1 MASLA
6 ELQDALVNADKA
18 GDAEAAR
25 ALADAI
31 VAMSGAQEAK
41 KPAAPM
47 SRMEKV
53 GFGMADPIHGGAQW
67 LTNLL
72 PSEVVSA
79 GNSLNN
85 WLADKT
91 GLVAKLPEGG
101 VDQQVRERE
110 RDYQAAR
117 TAAGESG
124 IDGYRAL
131 GNVVS
136 PANLALASRI
146 PAAASLAG
154 RVGLGAAGGA
164 ASAGLAPVG
173 EGDFSDEKVKQL
185 GVGALAGGA
194 APLVIGSVARAV
206 SPKASVNPDLALL
219 KAEGVKP
226 TIGQTLG
233 GAFNRAEE
241 KLTSVPI
248 VGDAISAAR
257 GRALEQFNNAAINR
271 ATAPIGASVKGTGQ
285 QAVAEAGDL
294 LSAAYDDALS
304 RIKSVKFDGQFV
316 QDFSQLKKLS
326 QGLTPT
332 MRDKFTATTREIVGS
347 RTSQAGGMTA
357 EAFKKVD
364 SEIGQ
369 QAARYRASSVAS
381 EQELGDA
388 LTQLQSLLKQQ
399 VVRSN
404 PDAAKA
410 LAAADKGW
418 AHLVRVEGAAKA
430 GKNAEG
436 VFTPGQLNMAIQT
449 ADRST
454 RKRAVAR
461 GEALMQDLGSAGQS
475 VLGNKVPNSFT
486 TDRALMA
493 GGGLGAY
500 FLDPLIPAGLLAGGA
515 LYTNPAQALL
525 RGAVSARPELA
536 QPVAET
542 IRKSGPLL
550 VPGAAQVGLGLLN
563 Y

>member
-6 ELQDALVNADKA
+6 ELQDALVNADRA

-31 VAMSGAQEAK
+31 VAMQGA
-41 KPAAPM
+41 KPSPAGAPM

-53 GFGMADPIHGGAQW
+53 GFGMADPIHGGAQL
-67 LTNLL
+67 LTNML
-72 PSEVVSA
+72 PKGVVEA

-91 GLVAKLPEGG
+91 GLVARLPEGG

-110 RDYQAAR
+110 RAYQANRA
-117 TAAGESG
+117 AAGEAG
-124 IDGYRAL
+124 FDGFRAL
-131 GNVVS
+131 GNVAS
-136 PANLALASRI
+136 PANLAIASRL
-146 PAAASLAG
+146 PAAATLAG
-154 RVGLGAAGGA
+154 RVGLGVTGGA

-173 EGDFSDEKVKQL
+173 EGDFAGEKGKQI

-194 APLVIGSVARAV
+194 APLFIGSLARMV

-233 GAFNRAEE
+233 GSFNRAEE

-257 GRALEQFNNAAINR
+257 GRALDQFNSAAINR
-271 ATAPIGASVKGTGQ
+271 AVAPIGGKVQGTGQ

-316 QDFSQLKKLS
+316 QDFGQLKRLA

-332 MRDKFTATTREIVGS
+332 MRDKFAATTREIIGS
-347 RTSQAGGMTA
+347 RTSKAGGMTA

-418 AHLVRVEGAAKA
+418 ANLVRVEGAAKS
-430 GKNAEG
+430 GKNAGG

-454 RKRAVAR
+454 RKRSVAR

-500 FLDPLIPAGLLAGGA
+500 FIDPLIPAGLGLGA
-515 LYTNPAQALL
+515 TAYTPWIQSLL
-525 RGAVSARPELA
+525 RGSVSARPELA
-536 QPVAET
+536 QPVAEA
-542 IRKSGPLL
+542 IRKGGPLL